1 MTNNE
6 MIDTLIGNQ
15 NAKSNTDINS
25 VLSEE
30 NQDLISKKRVL
41 NTRNK
46 IYTIGLLLL
55 IILLIMNFLLPS
67 WDKYQVKKNDLNNL
81 KLQVM
86 SFETKRKQM
95 ESDKQLIQDINKQ
108 ENKIISC
115 LNNKIGCEDIL
126 PSIKTNFGI
135 ARSYISLN
143 NFSGGKMAIDEKK
156 LLANINEYLLKS
168 CGNNS
173 DKNGSINKISFLD
186 SINYLGKLNY
196 VPIRLNITFEDKNGL
211 SCFINNA
218 EKNILVDQSYR
229 ILYKIDEIAYDIVNY
244 ETQQNVDI
252 NMFAYYYQE

>member
-1 MTNNE
+1 
-6 MIDTLIGNQ
+6 
-15 NAKSNTDINS
+15 
-25 VLSEE
+25 
-30 NQDLISKKRVL
+30 
-41 NTRNK
+41 
-46 IYTIGLLLL
+46 
-55 IILLIMNFLLPS
+55 
-67 WDKYQVKKNDLNNL
+67 
-81 KLQVM
+81 
-86 SFETKRKQM
+86 M

-115 LNNKIGCEDIL
+115 LNNKIWCEDIL

-143 NFSGGKMAIDEKK
+143 NFSWWKMAIDEKK

-168 CGNNS
+168 CWNNS
-173 DKNGSINKISFLD
+173 DKNWSINKISFLD
-186 SINYLGKLNY
+186 SINYLWKLNY
-196 VPIRLNITFEDKNGL
+196 VPIRLNITFEDKNWL